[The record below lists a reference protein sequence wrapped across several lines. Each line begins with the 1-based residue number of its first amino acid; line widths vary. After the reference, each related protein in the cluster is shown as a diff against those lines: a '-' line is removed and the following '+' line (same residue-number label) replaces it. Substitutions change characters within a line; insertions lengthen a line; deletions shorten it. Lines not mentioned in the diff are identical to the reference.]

1 MANQHY
7 NIDEEIE
14 VTIKLKLKDIGISDY
29 NYLNEEEIKESFA
42 EFKKEIG
49 NHLKSTL
56 VKNYYQQDITSC
68 VDWWSFEVSEV
79 VDNPHN
85 EKES

>member
-29 NYLNEEEIKESFA
+29 NYLNEEEIKESFT

-49 NHLKSTL
+49 NHLKSVL
-56 VKNYYQQDITSC
+56 SKNYYQQQITSC

-79 VDNPHN
+79 VDNPQN

>member
-14 VTIKLKLKDIGISDY
+14 VTIKLKLKDIVISNY
-29 NYLNEEEIKESFA
+29 NYLNGEEIKESFT

-49 NHLKSTL
+49 NHLKSVLT
-56 VKNYYQQDITSC
+56 KNYYQQEITSC
-68 VDWWSFEVSEV
+68 VDW
-79 VDNPHN
+79 
-85 EKES
+85 